1 MHMTCIVIITTLLLS
16 CIRPAFCFWPVLPS
30 NSASTRSTSSR
41 RTLNGTSGGD
51 PSLQAS
57 YPSLQATMSLTSA
70 AVEKAMAAA
79 EHEAKTNGWK
89 VTIAICDAGGM
100 PLLAKRMDGAF
111 PASFDI
117 AVGKAKTAAH
127 FCRPTGQLES
137 AANVSDGSSRTA
149 LLSAPYVIMRGGLP
163 IFINGICCGAV
174 GVSGVK
180 PNEDEQIASV
190 ALSTLDSIASSRL

>member
-1 MHMTCIVIITTLLLS
+1 MRMTCIVILIITTLLLS
-16 CIRPAFCFWPVLPS
+16 CIRPAFCFCPVLPS
-30 NSASTRSTSSR
+30 NSASCR
-41 RTLNGTSGGD
+41 RTLNGASGGD

-79 EHEAKTNGWK
+79 EHEAKINGWK

-163 IFINGICCGAV
+163 IFVNGICVGAI

-190 ALSTLDSIASSRL
+190 AMSILDSLASRL

>member
-1 MHMTCIVIITTLLLS
+1 
-16 CIRPAFCFWPVLPS
+16 
-30 NSASTRSTSSR
+30 
-41 RTLNGTSGGD
+41 
-51 PSLQAS
+51 
-57 YPSLQATMSLTSA
+57 MS
-70 AVEKAMAAA
+70 AA

-163 IFINGICCGAV
+163 IFINGICVGAV

-190 ALSTLDSIASSRL
+190 ALSILDSIASRL